1 MFLVIGASGNSGSQ
15 VVDVLRRRNLAFQIA
30 ARRATETGSLPFDFY
45 DRATWSGAL
54 SGKKGV
60 YLLRPPA
67 IADMAQTL
75 LPFVDAI
82 RDAGAG
88 PIVFLSV
95 AGAERNPILP
105 HAKVEKRLFAH
116 GASDFTILRPGYFA
130 QNLEDA
136 FLADIRDEGR
146 ITLPAGDGRVAFVD
160 LRDVAEVAVDAL
172 CSPAVLAG
180 KAVTLTGPRAIGFD
194 EVATLISAAAG
205 RPVRYDRVSPLQY
218 WGYLRRKGQ
227 PVMQALVQTILNTGL
242 RFGNAEKVD
251 LTLPRLLGR
260 PATDIATYISDN
272 RAMWRADASLSA
284 GRTPT
289 P

>member
-1 MFLVIGASGNSGSQ
+1 MILVTGASGNSGSN
-15 VVDVLRRRNLAFQIA
+15 VVAVLRRRDLAFRIA
-30 ARRATETGSLPFDFY
+30 SHRASEAGTVPFDFH
-45 DRATWSGAL
+45 DRATWPGAFSGT
-54 SGKKGV
+54 KGV

-67 IADMAQTL
+67 IADMSKTL

-105 HAKVEKRLFAH
+105 HAKVEKRLFAS
-116 GASDFTILRPGYFA
+116 GTSDFTILRPGYFA

-146 ITLPAGDGRVAFVD
+146 IALPAGDGRVAFVD
-160 LRDVAEVAVDAL
+160 LRDVAEITADAL
-172 CSPAVLAG
+172 CGRAELVG
-180 KAVTLTGPRAIGFD
+180 TAVTLTGPRAIGFD

-205 RPVRYDRVSPLQY
+205 RPVRYERMSPMGY
-218 WGYLRRKGQ
+218 WRHLRRRGQ
-227 PVMQALVQTILNTGL
+227 PMMQALVQTILNSGL

-251 LTLPRLLGR
+251 VTLSRLLGR
-260 PATDIATYISDN
+260 PATDIAEYISDKS
-272 RAMWRADASLSA
+272 ALWRADENLLARSP
-284 GRTPT
+284 PT
-289 P
+289 S